1 MPICDET
8 DAPFLPGEYGILIAR
23 HAWERAGHFALRR
36 EVFCREM
43 RLFEASDR
51 DPIDHAATPIVAT
64 TTILGSPH
72 SVVGTVRIH
81 EEENPG
87 HWRGSRLAVHAD
99 HRRIGALGTALIR
112 LAVCT
117 AHARGAVRFLA
128 QVQAQNVPL
137 FRRLHWTTLEE
148 SVLHGLPHHL
158 MQVDLSRYPPHGLD
172 GDRLFRPV
180 GADARRAA

>member
-117 AHARGAVRFLA
+117 AHARGAV
-128 QVQAQNVPL
+128 
-137 FRRLHWTTLEE
+137 LHWTTLEE

-180 GADARRAA
+180 GADTRRAA